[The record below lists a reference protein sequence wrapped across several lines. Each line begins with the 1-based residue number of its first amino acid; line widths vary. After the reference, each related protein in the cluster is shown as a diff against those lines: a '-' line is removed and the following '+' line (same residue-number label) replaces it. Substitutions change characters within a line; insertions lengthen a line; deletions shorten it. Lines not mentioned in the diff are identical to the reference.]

1 MQATDQQLETAGNA
15 LGDLLMQQGRT
26 MATAESCTGGWV
38 AKVLTDRAGSSAY
51 VMAGLVTYSNEAK
64 QAILGV
70 EEKMLAEHGAVSEPV
85 VRQMVAGAVRA
96 TGVDV
101 AVAISG
107 VAGPGGG
114 SVEKPVGTVWFA
126 RGTGPD
132 NSQTRVQH
140 FDGDREQVRRHSV
153 LYVLQGVTEFLK
165 TLGCFSPRQGLV
177 CAKAYVLILFKYT
190 GKHWIHLRCRHIE

>member
-70 EEKMLAEHGAVSEPV
+70 EEKALAEHGAVSEPV

-107 VAGPGGG
+107 VAGPGSG

-126 RGTGPD
+126 WGTGPD
-132 NSQTRVQH
+132 NTQTRVRH
-140 FDGDREQVRRHSV
+140 FDGDREQVRRQSV

-165 TLGCFSPRQGLV
+165 TL
-177 CAKAYVLILFKYT
+177 
-190 GKHWIHLRCRHIE
+190 

>member
-70 EEKMLAEHGAVSEPV
+70 EEKALAEHGAVSEPV

-96 TGVDV
+96 TGVV
-101 AVAISG
+101 LAWPITAVPAPG
-107 VAGPGGG
+107 AGAG
-114 SVEKPVGTVWFA
+114 
-126 RGTGPD
+126 
-132 NSQTRVQH
+132 
-140 FDGDREQVRRHSV
+140 
-153 LYVLQGVTEFLK
+153 
-165 TLGCFSPRQGLV
+165 
-177 CAKAYVLILFKYT
+177 
-190 GKHWIHLRCRHIE
+190 